1 MSTVTVRVRPETY
14 RILQNMAQQH
24 HESLPDTLERVV
36 EEARRARI
44 FKQAHEAYAA
54 LVADP
59 EAYAEWR
66 AEFEAWDVTVG
77 DGLEPESFDGP

>member
-1 MSTVTVRVRPETY
+1 MTTVTVRVRPQTY
-14 RILQNMAQQH
+14 RVLKDMAH
-24 HESLPDTLERVV
+24 ENNESLPDTLERVV

-44 FKQAHEAYAA
+44 FKQAREAYAA

-77 DGLEPESFDGP
+77 DGLEPESFDEP

>member
-14 RILQNMAQQH
+14 RILRDMARESK
-24 HESLPDTLERVV
+24 ESLPDTLERVV

-66 AEFEAWDVTVG
+66 AEFAAWDVTLA
-77 DGLEPESFDGP
+77 DGLEPESFDEP